1 MDIEASQPK
10 QERSRTRWTASL
22 DRIFADLVVKQIL
35 LGNRPNNVFDKKTW
49 NIIRDEFNKQTD
61 LSFNNN
67 QLRKHLD
74 VLRARFYSLKSAYDK
89 NDFAAMEDSCCIG
102 FDLWEEIEAQPRPE
116 PVKIKECPI
125 YDQLCTIFT
134 DLSADGKY
142 AQSSHFEGVD
152 RVVGNDTSSLTSCP
166 YRGSIHTDNPSTSR
180 LAQNNLFSE
189 KLTTS
194 IAERKR
200 KRQSEAQ
207 PSLDQ
212 SIKEE
217 EMSEAMAGAM
227 LDMVAAWKSRR
238 TIVTKQSESKFSIT
252 NCIKALD
259 EIEDIEEWL
268 YFAAV
273 DLFEDPN
280 LRETFISLKSS
291 KIRLTWLRGKCKKPP
306 TTSVQG
312 FIAHLGCENWNNPS
326 YLGIHEELK
335 RKRMVFGYAYP
346 AYECYKTVE
355 MNKPEIDQLRFWC
368 QYWILV
374 AVLTVC
380 ERIGDTFISWV
391 PMYSEA
397 KLAFYIYLWYPKT
410 RGTTYVYDSFFRP
423 YVAKHENEID
433 RNLLELR
440 TRAGDMA
447 VLYWQRAASYGQTR
461 IFEIMQY
468 VSSQS
473 TPRPHRAQNSQ
484 AQGARA
490 CQPSG
495 VPNRQTSSK
504 PQSAQSGAKQPSS
517 PASSASSS
525 QHQKEVAEDV
535 GPSKVPSQLAK
546 PPTRSVS
553 LNSQKA
559 DTASETTS
567 SQPVETEAEAMQT
580 ESLPP
585 SPENEGTNPQPKETL
600 MEESIRLTRGRLR
613 KTRSAAQ

>member
-1 MDIEASQPK
+1 MIGSLL
-10 QERSRTRWTASL
+10 TRG
-22 DRIFADLVVKQIL
+22 LV
-35 LGNRPNNVFDKKTW
+35 
-49 NIIRDEFNKQTD
+49 
-61 LSFNNN
+61 
-67 QLRKHLD
+67 
-74 VLRARFYSLKSAYDK
+74 
-89 NDFAAMEDSCCIG
+89 
-102 FDLWEEIEAQPRPE
+102 
-116 PVKIKECPI
+116 
-125 YDQLCTIFT
+125 
-134 DLSADGKY
+134 
-142 AQSSHFEGVD
+142 
-152 RVVGNDTSSLTSCP
+152 
-166 YRGSIHTDNPSTSR
+166 
-180 LAQNNLFSE
+180 
-189 KLTTS
+189 
-194 IAERKR
+194 
-200 KRQSEAQ
+200 
-207 PSLDQ
+207 
-212 SIKEE
+212 
-217 EMSEAMAGAM
+217 
-227 LDMVAAWKSRR
+227 
-238 TIVTKQSESKFSIT
+238 
-252 NCIKALD
+252 
-259 EIEDIEEWL
+259 
-268 YFAAV
+268 
-273 DLFEDPN
+273 
-280 LRETFISLKSS
+280 
-291 KIRLTWLRGKCKKPP
+291 
-306 TTSVQG
+306 
-312 FIAHLGCENWNNPS
+312 
-326 YLGIHEELK
+326 
-335 RKRMVFGYAYP
+335 MVFGYAYP

-410 RGTTYVYDSFFRP
+410 KGTTYVYDSFFRP

-447 VLYWQRAASYGQTR
+447 VLYWQRAAIYGQTR
-461 IFEIMQY
+461 IFEIIQY
-468 VSSQS
+468 VSAQS
-473 TPRPHRAQNSQ
+473 TPRPRHAQNSQ

-504 PQSAQSGAKQPSS
+504 PQSAQSGAKQP
-517 PASSASSS
+517 ASSASSS
-525 QHQKEVAEDV
+525 QHHKEVAEDV

-585 SPENEGTNPQPKETL
+585 SPGNEGTNPQPKETL